1 MSTVHETSEE
11 KKYVALAVEAS
22 VRVATI
28 GLLVYWC
35 YRIVA
40 PFLVP
45 ILWGTIIAV
54 AVYPLQ
60 TKLESRFGGRRWL
73 AATVVIFLMLLVL
86 AVPAWLFTDTMIS
99 GIREVGSQIH
109 DGTLKVPP
117 APPGVENWPV
127 VGKKVA
133 ELWHL
138 ATDNIEK
145 LAAQYSEEL
154 KGAGKWLLSLAGKVG
169 LTILLFLVSIGI
181 AGVLLANADTAV
193 GVSEKLARR
202 LAGANGKEFVRVT
215 GATIRSVVRGI
226 LGIAFIQSV
235 MAGILLVAF
244 GIPGA
249 GLWAFACLLLAVM
262 QIGTLPVLLPA
273 TIYMFA
279 TASTGSAIVFAV
291 FAVLIGISD
300 NVLKPFLLGR
310 GAETPML
317 VLLVGSL
324 GGLMASGVIGLFV
337 GAVVLTL
344 GYRLFLTWVEQ
355 VDRA

>member
-60 TKLESRFGGRRWL
+60 TKLESLFRRAKVAGGDGRHLPDAPRSRRPGL
-73 AATVVIFLMLLVL
+73 APHRHHV
-86 AVPAWLFTDTMIS
+86 S

-133 ELWHL
+133 GSGTSRPTTSRSWPP
-138 ATDNIEK
+138 
-145 LAAQYSEEL
+145 S
-154 KGAGKWLLSLAGKVG
+154 
-169 LTILLFLVSIGI
+169 
-181 AGVLLANADTAV
+181 TAK
-193 GVSEKLARR
+193 S
-202 LAGANGKEFVRVT
+202 
-215 GATIRSVVRGI
+215 
-226 LGIAFIQSV
+226 
-235 MAGILLVAF
+235 
-244 GIPGA
+244 
-249 GLWAFACLLLAVM
+249 
-262 QIGTLPVLLPA
+262 
-273 TIYMFA
+273 
-279 TASTGSAIVFAV
+279 
-291 FAVLIGISD
+291 
-300 NVLKPFLLGR
+300 
-310 GAETPML
+310 
-317 VLLVGSL
+317 
-324 GGLMASGVIGLFV
+324 
-337 GAVVLTL
+337 
-344 GYRLFLTWVEQ
+344 
-355 VDRA
+355 